1 MSWLVRLEKW
11 KSGESHPTETTKT
24 VSAGEK
30 GVSVVSVG
38 YVLADIGK
46 INVSKEAANTPPEK
60 LPPAPAPAPDLDP
73 DRACWPHSVAMNRAE
88 IERMV
93 HRLALFD
100 GRGLTVPEAER
111 LADKLV
117 LRDREEGDR
126 TSCAE
131 CHRLDG
137 WSPKTWRCCGPSGQG
152 NTLAGAMLSVL
163 WLSELH
169 RCPGFTAHT
178 GKLPAPVGAVAK
190 PAKPRKPSPPAAAQ
204 IDRELDRA
212 SQRHHWSCVHCI
224 AAGQGR
230 GQRCVPGLTLHLMA
244 DGGTLPMP

>member
-1 MSWLVRLEKW
+1 MGLLQKW
-11 KSGESHPTETTKT
+11 QAHRAAQKLNQPVQATPTPAPLPPTVAT
-24 VSAGEK
+24 VST
-30 GVSVVSVG
+30 VSV
-38 YVLADIGK
+38 ATAK
-46 INVSKEAANTPPEK
+46 NHAANTPP
-60 LPPAPAPAPDLDP
+60 PAPAPAPAPDLDP
-73 DRACWPHSVAMNRAE
+73 DRACWPHGPAMNRAE

-190 PAKPRKPSPPAAAQ
+190 PAKPRKPPPPAAVQ
-204 IDRELDRA
+204 IDRELDRL
-212 SQRHHWSCVHCI
+212 SLRHHFGCVTCV
-224 AAGQGR
+224 AAGKR
-230 GQRCVPGLTLHLMA
+230 GGHRCAVGLTMHLLASGDMPLH
-244 DGGTLPMP
+244 

>member
-1 MSWLVRLEKW
+1 MSWLERLKKLKPPET
-11 KSGESHPTETTKT
+11 HPTETTKT
-24 VSAGEK
+24 VSVGEK

-46 INVSKEAANTPPEK
+46 INVSKEAANTTPEA
-60 LPPAPAPAPDLDP
+60 LPPAPVHVPGLDP
-73 DRACWPHSVAMNRAE
+73 DRACWPHSAAMNAAE

-100 GRGLTVPEAER
+100 GRGLTVPEAEM

-117 LRDREEGDR
+117 TRDREEGDR

-178 GKLPAPVGAVAK
+178 GKLPVPVGAVAK
-190 PAKPRKPSPPAAAQ
+190 PAKPRKPSPPAAQ

-212 SQRHHWSCVHCI
+212 SQRHHFTCPHCI
-224 AAGQGR
+224 AAGKGY
-230 GQRCVPGLTLHLMA
+230 GLRCTVGLTMHLVAAGDM
-244 DGGTLPMP
+244 PMH